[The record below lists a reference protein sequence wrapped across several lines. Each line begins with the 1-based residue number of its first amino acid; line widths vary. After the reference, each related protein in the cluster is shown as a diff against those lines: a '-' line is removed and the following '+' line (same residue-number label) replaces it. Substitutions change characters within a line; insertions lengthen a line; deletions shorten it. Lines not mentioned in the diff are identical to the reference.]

1 MEMQNYGGI
10 NYPDK
15 INGGVEVNHVDK
27 QQKPVK
33 GQDTPTKYKGTRTV
47 ETKKRPTH

>member
-15 INGGVEVNHVDK
+15 INGGVKVNCEDK
-27 QQKPVK
+27 PQKPVQ
-33 GQDTPTKYKGTRTV
+33 GNDTPMKYKGTRTV